1 MLRRLSIRNI
11 VLIEALDLEFGPGLN
26 ALTGETGAGKS
37 ILLDSLG
44 LALGA
49 RGGSGLT
56 RLGAPQ
62 GSAAAVFEVHPQ
74 SRVAVRLAAHGF
86 ELMDGNEVILRRTIT
101 EDGRS
106 KAFINDQPASV
117 AALREVGEAAV
128 EIHGQHDDRGLLD
141 SAEHRAALDV
151 FAGNTPQVVEIRA
164 ARETW
169 REAADAL
176 EARRAAV
183 AQAVRD
189 QGYLNHAADEIEAAA
204 PEAGEEDRLDAERRL
219 MKRAERLAED
229 VSAASETLSG
239 GMVESALMDAARR
252 LQHAAPQAEGVL
264 DATLAAVDRALAEL
278 GEAGLRIQE
287 AAQALVVDPARL
299 EQVEERLFALRA
311 LARKHN
317 CAVDALPGLAAEFR
331 ARLAD
336 IDAGSEALVAL
347 ERAAEQAETEYMRR
361 AEALHKSRAAA
372 AGRLDAA
379 VVAELAPLK
388 MERARFVTEVGRLDT
403 PGPEGVTKV
412 EFTVSTN
419 PGAQAGPIVKIA
431 SGGELS
437 RFLLAL
443 KVALTQRA
451 VDQDLPGGVVRRG
464 DAPTLIFDEIDRGVG
479 GATADA
485 VGARLRR
492 LAHADVTPPDTG
504 AGGQVLVVTHSPQV
518 AARADSHWR
527 IEKSVEAASGGEE
540 RAVTHVIPLD
550 EEGRID
556 EIARMISGEVVS
568 LAARV
573 TAKTLIDSAAD
584 GAPPSAVVA
593 GRPKKTVA

>member
-56 RLGAPQ
+56 RIGASQ
-62 GSAAAVFEVHPQ
+62 GSAAAVFGVHPQ
-74 SRVAVRLAAHGF
+74 SRVAARLAAHGF
-86 ELMDGNEVILRRTIT
+86 ELMDGEEVILRRTIA

-106 KAFINDQPASV
+106 KAYINDQPASV

-141 SAEHRAALDV
+141 SAEHRAALDA
-151 FAGNTPQVVEIRA
+151 FAGVLPQVAEIRA

-189 QGYLNHAADEIEAAA
+189 QGYLNHAADEIEAAS
-204 PEAGEEDRLDAERRL
+204 PEAGEEEKLDAERRL

-229 VSAASETLSG
+229 VSAAAETLSG
-239 GMVESALMDAARR
+239 GMVETALMDAARR

-264 DATLAAVDRALAEL
+264 DATLTAVDRTLAEL
-278 GEAGLRIQE
+278 GEAGRRIEE

-317 CAVDALPGLAAEFR
+317 CTVDALPALAAEFR

-336 IDAGSEALVAL
+336 IDAGSEALTAL
-347 ERAAEQAETEYMRR
+347 EQAAREAEAEYMRR
-361 AEALHKSRAAA
+361 AEALHDIRAAA
-372 AGRLDAA
+372 AGRLDDA

-388 MERARFVTEVGRLDT
+388 MERARFVTEVGRLET

-419 PGAQAGPIVKIA
+419 PGAPAGPIVKIA

-451 VDQDLPGGVVRRG
+451 IDQDLPDGVVRRG

-492 LAHADVTPPDTG
+492 LAHADVTPPEAG

-527 IEKSVEAASGGEE
+527 IEKSVETTEDGEE
-540 RAVTHVIPLD
+540 RAVTHVLALD
-550 EEGRID
+550 DEGRID

-573 TAKTLIDSAAD
+573 TAKTLIDTAAD
-584 GAPPSAVVA
+584 GTPSAVVA
-593 GRPKKTVA
+593 ERPKKTVA